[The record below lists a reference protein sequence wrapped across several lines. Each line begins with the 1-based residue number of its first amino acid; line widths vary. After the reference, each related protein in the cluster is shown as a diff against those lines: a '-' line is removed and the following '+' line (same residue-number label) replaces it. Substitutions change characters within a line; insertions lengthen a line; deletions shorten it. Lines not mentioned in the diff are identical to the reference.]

1 MSRPGSDE
9 SAVAQ
14 KVHLRPEFNWL
25 IIETSVNF

>member
-14 KVHLRPEFNWL
+14 KVHLRPAFNWL
-25 IIETSVNF
+25 IIDNPVNF